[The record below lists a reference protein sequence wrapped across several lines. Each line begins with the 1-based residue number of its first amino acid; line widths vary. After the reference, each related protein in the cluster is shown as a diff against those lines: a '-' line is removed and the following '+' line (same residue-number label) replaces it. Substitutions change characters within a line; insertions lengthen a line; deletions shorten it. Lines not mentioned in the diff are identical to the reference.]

1 MATLTAIKVK
11 TLKLPGK
18 YGDGNGLFLNI
29 AAGGSKSWIQRITV
43 DDKRRD
49 LGLGGYP
56 VVTLAEARTAAA
68 ENKASIRQGNGPV
81 EVSRAKAKK
90 ADTMPTF
97 KEAAFSLLAM
107 NGPKWGNPK
116 TAKNWLQRA
125 ERYAFP
131 MIGDTKVN
139 RIDRTAVLG
148 ILTPI
153 WTTKPETARRIR
165 LIIKQT
171 MSWSM
176 AYGHIQINPAG
187 EIIDAALPS
196 MPKVKEHF
204 AALPYPELSEAIK
217 AVDASTAFPA
227 TKLAFKFLVLTA
239 CRSAEV
245 RGARWEEIDLDNAL
259 WTIPGARM
267 KMDKDHRVPLSSA
280 ALAVLG
286 AAGDLPTGNSPLVF
300 PNDLKP
306 QKQLSENALSY
317 MLRRVGIEGT
327 AHGCRSSFRDWAAEN
342 TDASFAVMELALA
355 HGVGN
360 AVVQSYARTD
370 LLERRKA
377 LMQSWGDYLGL

>member
-1 MATLTAIKVK
+1 MATLSAIKVK
-11 TLKLPGK
+11 TLKPPGK

-29 AAGGSKSWIQRITV
+29 APGGSKSWIQRITV
-43 DDKRRD
+43 DGKRKD

-56 VVTLAEARTAAA
+56 VVSLAEARETASQ
-68 ENKASIRQGNGPV
+68 NKASIRQGKGPV
-81 EVSRAKAKK
+81 EVSRAKAK

-107 NGPKWGNPK
+107 NGPTWGNPK

-125 ERYAFP
+125 ERYVFP
-131 MIGDTKVN
+131 EIGNTKVN

-148 ILTPI
+148 ILTPV

-176 AYGHIQINPAG
+176 AYGHIQVNPAG
-187 EIIDAALPS
+187 EIIDAALPA
-196 MPKVKEHF
+196 MPKVAAHF
-204 AALPYPELSEAIK
+204 AALPYPELPEAIK
-217 AVDASTAFPA
+217 AVDESTSFPS

-245 RGARWEEIDLDNAL
+245 RGATWEEIDLDNAL

-267 KMDKDHRVPLSSA
+267 KMGKEHRVPLSSA

-306 QKQLSENALSY
+306 EKQLSENALSY

-355 HGVGN
+355 HGVGS
-360 AVVQSYARTD
+360 AVIQFYARTD

-377 LMQSWGDYLGL
+377 LMQAWSDFLSL